1 MHIHKNLSTI
11 NVIQWHEN
19 NIKLLLIWSST
30 PSPIFPPEKGC
41 FGYNPQYIQMH
52 LLVERSDHLTDWLD
66 LFWWNVGNDFYT
78 VLIWVHATY
87 NMGKVRSIIYVS
99 AVFLWAQGGCM
110 LVTAQCIFGLQ
121 TEWRMFMYWRWS
133 HCKKIYFISTYQ
145 TFLPYLRPNG
155 VQKGFWWHFYILVQ
169 KYRSVVQFDYASRI
183 SKE

>member
-1 MHIHKNLSTI
+1 MVVNTI
-11 NVIQWHEN
+11 
-19 NIKLLLIWSST
+19 LF
-30 PSPIFPPEKGC
+30 FPPKKAVLAIIPNISKC
-41 FGYNPQYIQMH
+41 ICW
-52 LLVERSDHLTDWLD
+52 SKDLTIWLD

-99 AVFLWAQGGCM
+99 AVFLWAQGYM

-145 TFLPYLRPNG
+145 TFLPYWDTNG

-169 KYRSVVQFDYASRI
+169 KYGSVVQFDYASRI